1 MPAFAHRAPAGSR
14 QSFTGGG
21 RPRPR
26 DLAIALV
33 AFAAAV
39 TPAAAQQ
46 GSIQVTGA
54 AQAVTGDPARLS
66 GESRLE
72 PDLAINWFQP
82 RGTGSLQMELR
93 ATRRG
98 TEPHLGR
105 AYLAWRDVKARG
117 AIWTF
122 EAGDFYFT
130 PGLADYRFTNL
141 TTPAVTLAGG
151 SVAGRT
157 PRASFNFVGGRTTAW
172 RNIFGSDPDT
182 LDQNLGLA
190 RAGYRA
196 KDWLDVNVRASSIRT
211 ENVKEFTFS
220 VAASDQ
226 AGGGIR
232 AAIGPSMYV
241 VADAGYVNYRNVGES
256 ERIHDFSAT
265 VGTSVVHSRGWFQA
279 NASRFSP
286 GEFPVLN
293 YPHADRESAFA
304 AAEFDVFRNLRVFGG
319 GEVFRGNLDPSRAAS
334 TLMRIPETAGGR
346 GFGGLRVR
354 LFGSTALSVR
364 LDDGD
369 RRTRRS
375 GAGFFVD
382 SDTGV
387 ISAEL
392 QTRVGN
398 VTSFFRASKRENVE
412 SVFGNGYKQTD
423 GTVQVFFNVSGDIQL
438 FGTGIAT
445 RNVLETGAGS
455 TYYQLGGGGQFQLFN
470 RTMWLRVE
478 GIAARNQDMISD
490 FLVARESFNVGV
502 NGTVA
507 RNTTVGLNMFAER
520 TPSLAP
526 DTSPWLGRTTFR
538 VTRSFPTGVVRLPG
552 ANVTASEARSRGT
565 GTIVGSVFADWDADG
580 VPDVDEGPIE
590 GIPIVLGNTSTKTS
604 AGGDF
609 TFTNVPS
616 GGQRVQVDLAA
627 LPVDFDPPTVP
638 ALDLDLTR
646 NETRRVAFGLVPLGA
661 VSGRVLRDA
670 NANNVIDAA
679 DEPVDD
685 AVLVLD
691 AGQRSEQVRKGQFR
705 FDAVRSGRHTLELL
719 LESLPEG
726 ATILGERTVEV
737 GITRERQAS
746 RVDFLVRIDKRPEI
760 RKTFP
765 ARGGPT
771 AGGARAPAG
780 APATAKPGTTK
791 PGTAKPGTGKPPATP
806 ASPPRRPAPAP
817 EAARDTALRPVQA
830 LPSASRGFTI
840 QVAALSD
847 LDSARLLATELQ
859 RSGYRSYVVNPPPE
873 DANGLYRVRVGRYTS
888 RASANRVVT
897 RLERMRGEKLW
908 VTRER

>member
-1 MPAFAHRAPAGSR
+1 MPAFAQKAPAR
-14 QSFTGGG
+14 
-21 RPRPR
+21 
-26 DLAIALV
+26 AMVVV
-33 AFAAAV
+33 AFATASAV
-39 TPAAAQQ
+39 PAFAQQ
-46 GSIQVTGA
+46 GSVQVTGA
-54 AQAVTGDPARLS
+54 AQAVTGDPGRLS

-105 AYLAWRDVKARG
+105 AYLAWRDVTLRG
-117 AIWTF
+117 AVWTF
-122 EAGDFYFT
+122 EGGDFYFT

-141 TTPAVTLAGG
+141 STPAVTLAGG
-151 SVAGRT
+151 SVSART
-157 PRASFNFVGGRTTAW
+157 PRASFNAVGGRTTAW

-182 LDQNLGLA
+182 LGQNLGLA
-190 RAGYRA
+190 RASYKA
-196 KDWLDVNVRASSIRT
+196 FDWLDVNVRASSVRT
-211 ENVKEFTFS
+211 RNVKEFPFS
-220 VAASDQ
+220 IAASDQ
-226 AGGGIR
+226 AGAGFR
-232 AAIGPSMYV
+232 AAVGSSLYL
-241 VADAGYVNYRNVGES
+241 VADGGYVNYRNVGAD
-256 ERIHDFSAT
+256 ERLHDFSAT
-265 VGTSVVHSRGWFQA
+265 VGASWLHSRGWLQA

-293 YPHADRESAFA
+293 YPHIDRESAFA
-304 AAEFDVFRNLRVFGG
+304 AAEFDLLKNVRVFGG
-319 GEVFRGNLDPSRAAS
+319 AEVFRGNLDPARAAS
-334 TLMRIPETAGGR
+334 TLSRPPETSGGR
-346 GFGGLRVR
+346 GFGGLRLR
-354 LFGSTALSVR
+354 LFGQTAMSVR
-364 LDDGD
+364 IDDGD

-392 QTRVGN
+392 QTRFRK

-412 SVFGNGYKQTD
+412 SIFGNGYKQTD
-423 GTVQVFFNVSGDIQL
+423 GTVQLFFNVSGDIQL

-455 TYYQLGGGGQFQLFN
+455 TYYQVGGGGQFQLFN
-470 RTMWLRVE
+470 RTLWLRLE
-478 GIAARNQDMISD
+478 GLTARNQDMVSD
-490 FLVARESFNVGV
+490 FLVARESFNIGV
-502 NGTVA
+502 NGTIA
-507 RNTTVGLNMFAER
+507 HNTMLGLNMFAER
-520 TPSLAP
+520 SPTLTP
-526 DTSPWLGRTTFR
+526 DTSPWLGRTTLR
-538 VTRSFPTGVVRLPG
+538 VTRSFPTGAVRLPG
-552 ANVTASEARSRGT
+552 GNVAAAEPRGRGT

-590 GIPIVLGNTSTKTS
+590 GIPIVLGSAATKTS

-627 LPVDFDPPTVP
+627 LPVDFDPPVV
-638 ALDLDLTR
+638 AVLNLDLTR

-679 DEPVDD
+679 DEPIDE

-691 AGQRSEQVRKGQFR
+691 AGQRSEQARKGQYR
-705 FDAVRSGRHTLELL
+705 FEAVRSGRHTLELL

-737 GITRERQAS
+737 GVTREQQS
-746 RVDFLVRIDKRPEI
+746 SKVDFLVKVDKRPEI

-765 ARGGPT
+765 PRGGT
-771 AGGARAPAG
+771 AATGTKTPPGASAP
-780 APATAKPGTTK
+780 
-791 PGTAKPGTGKPPATP
+791 AKPGTGKPPVKP
-806 ASPPRRPAPAP
+806 AAPPRRPAPVP
-817 EAARDTALRPVQA
+817 ETARETAARPVQPLPA
-830 LPSASRGFTI
+830 LSRGFTI

-847 LDSARLLATELQ
+847 LESARSLAAQLQ

-873 DANGLYRVRVGRYTS
+873 DANGLYRVRVGRYES

>member
-1 MPAFAHRAPAGSR
+1 MPAFAQRAAAR
-14 QSFTGGG
+14 ATV
-21 RPRPR
+21 
-26 DLAIALV
+26 LV
-33 AFAAAV
+33 AFAAA
-39 TPAAAQQ
+39 TAPAAAQQ
-46 GSIQVTGA
+46 GSVQVTGA

-72 PDLAINWFQP
+72 PDMAINWYQP
-82 RGTGSLQMELR
+82 RGTGSLQLELR

-105 AYLAWRDVKARG
+105 AYLAWRDVKLRG
-117 AIWTF
+117 ATWTF

-141 TTPAVTLAGG
+141 STPAVTLAGA

-157 PRASFNFVGGRTTAW
+157 PRASFNVIAGRTTAW

-182 LDQNLGLA
+182 LDQNLGLV
-190 RAGYRA
+190 RAGYKA
-196 KDWLDVNVRASSIRT
+196 YDWLDVNVRASSIRT
-211 ENVKEFTFS
+211 QNVKEFPFS
-220 VAASDQ
+220 IAASDQ

-232 AAIGPSMYV
+232 ASVGPSVYL
-241 VADAGYVNYRNVGES
+241 VADGGYVNYRNVGS
-256 ERIHDFSAT
+256 DQRLHDFSAT
-265 VGTSVVHSRGWFQA
+265 IGASLVHSRGWVQT

-286 GEFPVLN
+286 GEFPVIN

-304 AAEFDVFRNLRVFGG
+304 AAEFDVLKNLRIFGG
-319 GEVFRGNLDPSRAAS
+319 GEAFRGNLDPTRTAS
-334 TLMRIPETAGGR
+334 TLFRPPETSGGR
-346 GFGGLRVR
+346 GFGGIRLR
-354 LFGSTALSVR
+354 LFGQTAMSVR
-364 LDDGD
+364 VDDGD

-387 ISAEL
+387 VSAEL
-392 QTRVGN
+392 QTRFGN

-423 GTVQVFFNVSGDIQL
+423 GTVQLFFNVSGDIQL

-478 GIAARNQDMISD
+478 GIAARNQDIMTD

-502 NGTVA
+502 NGTIA
-507 RNTTVGLNMFAER
+507 RNTMLGLNVFAER
-520 TPSLAP
+520 SPTITPE
-526 DTSPWLGRTTFR
+526 TSPWLGRTTLR
-538 VTRSFPTGVVRLPG
+538 VTRSFPTGAVRLPG
-552 ANVTASEARSRGT
+552 ANVMAAESRSRGT

-580 VPDVDEGPIE
+580 VPDVDEGPLE
-590 GIPIVLGNTSTKTS
+590 GIPIIVGNTATKTS
-604 AGGDF
+604 AGGEF

-627 LPVDFDPPTVP
+627 LPVDFDPPLVAT
-638 ALDLDLTR
+638 LNIDLTR

-661 VSGRVLRDA
+661 VTGRVLRDA

-679 DEPVDD
+679 DEPVED

-691 AGQRSEQVRKGQFR
+691 AGQRSEQVRKGQYR

-737 GITRERQAS
+737 GVTREQQS
-746 RVDFLVRIDKRPEI
+746 SKVDFLVRIDKRPEI

-765 ARGGPT
+765 PRGGT
-771 AGGARAPAG
+771 AAAGARPPAG
-780 APATAKPGTTK
+780 STAKPGTAKPGTAKPGTTK
-791 PGTAKPGTGKPPATP
+791 PPVTP
-806 ASPPRRPAPAP
+806 AAPPRRPGAPA
-817 EAARDTALRPVQA
+817 TAGATPTAPVKQ
-830 LPSASRGFTI
+830 LPPLPGGFTI

-847 LDSARLLATELQ
+847 LESARTLAAELE

-873 DANGLYRVRVGRYTS
+873 DAQGLYRVRVGRYTS

-897 RLERMRGEKLW
+897 RLERILGEKLW
-908 VTRER
+908 VTREH